1 MTDGFPKP
9 AFVVRR
15 MSRDDYM
22 ACLKDLV
29 LALVERHGELSVRSV
44 HELANLAIIT
54 HGIDAAAAQ
63 IRSGR

>member
-9 AFVVRR
+9 AFTVRR
-15 MSRDDYM
+15 MSRAEYM

-29 LALVERHGELSVRSV
+29 LALVERHGELSVRSIQ
-44 HELANLAIIT
+44 ELANQAIIT
-54 HGIDAAAAQ
+54 YGIDAAAAQ